1 MDKQFEDFENLIEKH
16 IFNDDDKQLFEAI
29 QSSYTDG
36 NFNPQIFAIAI
47 NSKFKKNLLEVLNA
61 YHRWLFDNLDITS

>member
-16 IFNDDDKQLFEAI
+16 IFNDDDKQLFDVI

-61 YHRWLFDNLDITS
+61 YHRWIFDNLDITS